1 MEKTPLERIGDY
13 SRFGSRLGL
22 ARMEKLMKLL
32 GNPEKSLRVIHVAGT
47 NGKGSVCR
55 YIYEVLI
62 ENGYSTGLYISP
74 YLQSFNERMESN
86 KEYVTDEELKRLT
99 DQVLEKA
106 EFLVESGEEPPT
118 EFEIVTAMAFLW
130 FKEKNNDFIVL
141 EVGLGGSGDSTNV
154 IEKPLITVITSIS
167 YDHMDRLGSRLED
180 IASEKAG
187 IIKSNVPVV
196 INVTDEGSRKVIA
209 KKAYRENAPLYD
221 VTKFKFDNSHHTI
234 DGQSFNTK
242 IDGIIYEDVQLS
254 MLGLHQINNAMTS
267 LTVLSV
273 LRKEKLI
280 NITKEKLYKGMKR
293 AVQPGRFE
301 VMGKDPYII
310 LDGAHNRG
318 GAESLEETMEEFFK
332 EKEAVMVV
340 GILADKEV
348 DIMLDHFER
357 IADSFI
363 TTEPPVER
371 AMDAVLLEKKI
382 RDRGKKATAIK
393 DMEKA
398 YYEGLKEVLEEGKE
412 VLLIGGSLYL
422 VGKIRE
428 MIENGSDKK

>member
-196 INVTDEGSRKVIA
+196 IIVTDEGSRKV
-209 KKAYRENAPLYD
+209 
-221 VTKFKFDNSHHTI
+221 
-234 DGQSFNTK
+234 
-242 IDGIIYEDVQLS
+242 
-254 MLGLHQINNAMTS
+254 
-267 LTVLSV
+267 
-273 LRKEKLI
+273 
-280 NITKEKLYKGMKR
+280 
-293 AVQPGRFE
+293 
-301 VMGKDPYII
+301 
-310 LDGAHNRG
+310 
-318 GAESLEETMEEFFK
+318 
-332 EKEAVMVV
+332 
-340 GILADKEV
+340 LA
-348 DIMLDHFER
+348 
-357 IADSFI
+357 
-363 TTEPPVER
+363 
-371 AMDAVLLEKKI
+371 
-382 RDRGKKATAIK
+382 
-393 DMEKA
+393 
-398 YYEGLKEVLEEGKE
+398 
-412 VLLIGGSLYL
+412 
-422 VGKIRE
+422 
-428 MIENGSDKK
+428 